1 MQQGLITQTMQP
13 TQAGVAGI
21 IPNAYDFIPVDAGM
35 TVPQA
40 PFAEAATAGSTTV
53 AGQPILPNVQTAT
66 TTATQSDVEQQTGD
80 LTAQT
85 LDTLT

>member
-13 TQAGVAGI
+13 RQAGVSGI
-21 IPNAYDFIPVDAGM
+21 IPNAFDFIPVDAGM

-40 PFAEAATAGSTTV
+40 PFAEAATAGSTSV

-66 TTATQSDVEQQTGD
+66 TTATQPAVKNR
-80 LTAQT
+80 LIP
-85 LDTLT
+85 